1 MGTPAKLRMMVR
13 SAAYTAFVAIA
24 LVSVAVAQEDWNHA
38 IAAMLNDAP
47 ASQTALVQSSLAGD
61 GKLNVYG
68 KPLQKCSTPGMAMT
82 GFTRDGRCVE
92 QQDDAG
98 SHHICI
104 DLSKL
109 GSEKDFCQV
118 TGQPDW
124 CAQKGGCMEDQAKKC
139 PRKHWC
145 VCQWAFTGYIHTA
158 GGCDKIQNVV
168 CDAVNMEA
176 LKAYE
181 KGAAKG
187 VSADGGKVADALAC
201 LKQKCPGI
209 GSSS

>member
-1 MGTPAKLRMMVR
+1 MT
-13 SAAYTAFVAIA
+13 AAALTATATRTTTSEIRT
-24 LVSVAVAQEDWNHA
+24 STTHA
-38 IAAMLNDAP
+38 TTI
-47 ASQTALVQSSLAGD
+47 T
-61 GKLNVYG
+61 
-68 KPLQKCSTPGMAMT
+68 
-82 GFTRDGRCVE
+82 
-92 QQDDAG
+92 
-98 SHHICI
+98 
-104 DLSKL
+104 

-124 CAQKGGCMEDQAKKC
+124 CAEKGGCMEDQNKKC

-181 KGAAKG
+181 KGAKSGA
-187 VSADGGKVADALAC
+187 SADGGKVADALAC
-201 LKQKCPGI
+201 LKKKCPGI